1 MGNACGGDSSPD
13 AKKAKAS
20 STVIDDDLK
29 KDRKAAESKVKI
41 LLLGTGDSG
50 KSTFAKQM
58 TVLHSSGFSN
68 EEYQRFQKVLR
79 DNALTSMQ
87 KILSSLSEAQAKLEK
102 GAQKEAESVLEAS
115 DLTPAVA
122 TSVKELWKSKKLQ
135 RFIDEHSNELQLPSS
150 ISYFFDHAER
160 FAAASY
166 EPTQDDILRARVP
179 TIGVRETHFTVQ
191 GNEFTMV
198 DVGGQR
204 SERRKWLHCF
214 QDVNAVIYLAALDE
228 YDKTLEEDRRTNRML
243 ESLNLYE
250 QLSGLKWFTETPFIL
265 FLNKSDLFEGK
276 IKTKPL
282 HLYFADISE
291 QDGADYTKGVEYV
304 QQKYEE
310 AFNGNVMYPY
320 VTNALDTSNCQRVFT
335 AIKDN
340 VLFKNLDQN
349 F

>member
-1 MGNACGGDSSPD
+1 M
-13 AKKAKAS
+13 
-20 STVIDDDLK
+20 
-29 KDRKAAESKVKI
+29 
-41 LLLGTGDSG
+41 
-50 KSTFAKQM
+50 
-58 TVLHSSGFSN
+58 
-68 EEYQRFQKVLR
+68 
-79 DNALTSMQ
+79 
-87 KILSSLSEAQAKLEK
+87 
-102 GAQKEAESVLEAS
+102 
-115 DLTPAVA
+115 
-122 TSVKELWKSKKLQ
+122 KELWKSKKLQ
-135 RFIDEHSNELQLPSS
+135 RFIEEHANELQLPSS
-150 ISYFFDHAER
+150 VPYFFENAER
-160 FAAASY
+160 FAAPGY

-265 FLNKSDLFEGK
+265 FLNKSDLFEAK

-310 AFNGNVMYPY
+310 AFNGSVMYPY

-340 VLFKNLDQN
+340 VLFKNLEEN